1 MTKRPIRSPLS
12 IVFIYAAL
20 STLWILLSDK
30 VVEMVAS
37 SPSQITLISTAK
49 GWLFIAVTSL
59 LLYWLIKQYLTPA
72 DAQPSANIQDV
83 HSIWL
88 PVTLLTF
95 SIITLTTTLIYFT
108 FQEKKAFEIRS
119 LQTIADLKV
128 EQIDNWLQDRR
139 FDSRFIQLSQDIPT
153 TFRAWR
159 KSNDRSDLQ
168 KLVNHL
174 QEIENIGLF
183 EGVRLLDGEG
193 NSVWSSTMLHS
204 QIDTTSRSAFLRIAK
219 SNQITRFGPYLDKQ
233 GKVHLDYVVP
243 FNEDPFDISPI
254 LILHLDPAS
263 SILSSIS
270 KWPVPSK
277 SGEIV
282 LFRRD
287 GSDVEFLNALKH
299 APNSAMQLRWPLSDE
314 KLLAVQLARG
324 DLGISHVVK
333 GKDYRGVAVFGVGRS
348 IPDTDWFLL
357 TKMDWSELYSEALS
371 SSTWI
376 AITGLLALFIGIF
389 GFYLMRQRQQFA
401 LVNGLHQ
408 AQTERLQ
415 ALSLMNSIAN
425 SSMDAIYAK
434 DREGRYTLFN
444 NRAEQI
450 IGKSK
455 DEVLG
460 YDDTLL
466 FPPDQADM
474 IKENDRILVE
484 QDTMTSFHQGLDTDE
499 GPITFLTTKGP
510 LRDESGEIIGVFGVS
525 RDVTAIHKIEQELR
539 EKETRLRTLFHTLPD
554 LIWLKDHT
562 GVYLACNPAFERL
575 FGATEA
581 EILGKTDYDF
591 VDKELADFFRAN
603 DQAAIDAGGSLSN
616 KEWVTFADDGHRALL
631 LTTKTPFF
639 DDQNTLIGVLGI
651 GRDITSL
658 HQVEEALRESTEHF
672 RLFYEQAPIAYESLD
687 ANGSI
692 LDVNPAWLELL
703 GFNHG
708 DREKVIGRSIS
719 EFIIPDQQA
728 SLAKHFGDFLANGRV
743 HDTEYDLQRNDGRL
757 VTVSVDGRT
766 GHDAQGNFLQTHCVL
781 HNITERKQ
789 HERDAEIQARRG
801 AILLELP
808 QIADQLDET
817 AFMQHGLGLAEEL
830 TSSPIS
836 FIHFVTDDE
845 QSIELITWSKRT
857 LQEYCRTVHDKHY
870 PVNEA
875 GIWADALRQRKP
887 VVFNDYQSYP
897 DKHGLPEGHAKLT
910 RIISIPVIEN
920 DKVVMLVG
928 VGNKP
933 TDYTAL
939 DVESTLQIANE
950 IWHIVQ
956 SRRYMDALATS
967 EARYRELIDNMSD
980 GVAVYEA
987 VDNGRDFIFKEYN
1000 KSGELIGRNCR
1011 EEVIG
1016 HRVTEVFPGIKE
1028 LGLLTVFRQVWNTG
1042 KAEYFP
1048 SNAYQDERLQIWV
1061 ENYVYR
1067 LPGGE
1072 IVAVFNDITER
1083 KQAEEAL
1090 KESEEKYRL
1099 LIENQTDLVV
1109 KVDLLDRIQFVS
1121 PSYCE
1126 LFGKTEDELLGY
1138 SFMPLVHDDDRE
1150 KTVKAMQTLYQP
1162 PYTAYLE
1169 QRAMTKLGWRWLGW
1183 VDTAILDEDENVTA
1197 IIGVGRDITDRIQA
1211 MEALRDSQQRYR
1223 AVVED
1228 TPLLIG
1234 VYLPDGELTF
1244 VNKAYSDYF
1253 GKTPETLVGTNF
1265 LELIPQQDRERVM
1278 ANIHTL
1284 SPDAPTQS
1292 HEHQVFSPTG
1302 DIRWHR
1308 WTNRALFST
1317 RGDTVS
1323 YQAIGQ
1329 DITDRKLAE
1338 IEVRRLNSEL
1348 EERVADR
1355 TMELESANKELEAF
1369 VYSVSHDLRA
1379 PLRAVTGFA
1388 HILANRHR
1396 NNLNDE
1402 GQHYM
1407 DNVVEASNWMG
1418 TLIEDLLQYSRTGR
1432 GALLM
1437 RPVELSPI
1445 IQGLEVTFAEGIQTN
1460 HAKLIVDEPLAA
1472 PLGDAT
1478 LVGQLF
1484 SNLIDNAL
1492 TYHKPDSTPVI
1503 KVAAKRQADQ
1513 IVITVSDNGLGI
1525 APEYHQKIFQVFQ
1538 RLHSQEEYP
1547 GTGIGLA
1554 IVAKAVR
1561 MMNGEIMVESTL
1573 GEGTRFTIF
1582 LPIAEIH

>member
-1 MTKRPIRSPLS
+1 
-12 IVFIYAAL
+12 
-20 STLWILLSDK
+20 
-30 VVEMVAS
+30 MV
-37 SPSQITLISTAK
+37 
-49 GWLFIAVTSL
+49 GTSH
-59 LLYWLIKQYLTPA
+59 P
-72 DAQPSANIQDV
+72 
-83 HSIWL
+83 
-88 PVTLLTF
+88 
-95 SIITLTTTLIYFT
+95 
-108 FQEKKAFEIRS
+108 
-119 LQTIADLKV
+119 
-128 EQIDNWLQDRR
+128 
-139 FDSRFIQLSQDIPT
+139 
-153 TFRAWR
+153 
-159 KSNDRSDLQ
+159 
-168 KLVNHL
+168 
-174 QEIENIGLF
+174 
-183 EGVRLLDGEG
+183 
-193 NSVWSSTMLHS
+193 
-204 QIDTTSRSAFLRIAK
+204 
-219 SNQITRFGPYLDKQ
+219 
-233 GKVHLDYVVP
+233 
-243 FNEDPFDISPI
+243 
-254 LILHLDPAS
+254 
-263 SILSSIS
+263 
-270 KWPVPSK
+270 
-277 SGEIV
+277 
-282 LFRRD
+282 
-287 GSDVEFLNALKH
+287 
-299 APNSAMQLRWPLSDE
+299 
-314 KLLAVQLARG
+314 
-324 DLGISHVVK
+324 
-333 GKDYRGVAVFGVGRS
+333 
-348 IPDTDWFLL
+348 
-357 TKMDWSELYSEALS
+357 
-371 SSTWI
+371 
-376 AITGLLALFIGIF
+376 
-389 GFYLMRQRQQFA
+389 
-401 LVNGLHQ
+401 
-408 AQTERLQ
+408 
-415 ALSLMNSIAN
+415 
-425 SSMDAIYAK
+425 
-434 DREGRYTLFN
+434 
-444 NRAEQI
+444 
-450 IGKSK
+450 
-455 DEVLG
+455 
-460 YDDTLL
+460 
-466 FPPDQADM
+466 
-474 IKENDRILVE
+474 
-484 QDTMTSFHQGLDTDE
+484 
-499 GPITFLTTKGP
+499 
-510 LRDESGEIIGVFGVS
+510 
-525 RDVTAIHKIEQELR
+525 
-539 EKETRLRTLFHTLPD
+539 
-554 LIWLKDHT
+554 
-562 GVYLACNPAFERL
+562 
-575 FGATEA
+575 
-581 EILGKTDYDF
+581 
-591 VDKELADFFRAN
+591 
-603 DQAAIDAGGSLSN
+603 
-616 KEWVTFADDGHRALL
+616 
-631 LTTKTPFF
+631 
-639 DDQNTLIGVLGI
+639 
-651 GRDITSL
+651 SL
-658 HQVEEALRESTEHF
+658 HQVEEALRENTEHF
-672 RLFYEQAPIAYESLD
+672 RLFYEQAPVAYESLD

-703 GFNHG
+703 GFDRN

-719 EFIIPDQQA
+719 DFIIPDQHT
-728 SLAKHFGDFLANGRV
+728 LLDKRFGDFLTNGKV
-743 HDTEYDLQRNDGRL
+743 HDTEYDLQRIDGRL

-766 GHDAQGNFLQTHCVL
+766 GHDTQGNFQQTHCVL

-789 HERDAEIQARRG
+789 HERDAEIQVRRA

-817 AFMQHGLGLAEEL
+817 GFMQHGLELAEEL
-830 TSSPIS
+830 TSSLIS
-836 FIHFVTDDE
+836 FIHFVSHDE
-845 QSIELITWSKRT
+845 QDIELVTWSKHT
-857 LQEYCRTVHDKHY
+857 LQEYCQTVHDKHY
-870 PVNEA
+870 PVNDA

-887 VVFNDYQSYP
+887 VVFNDYLSYP

-933 TDYTAL
+933 TNYTAL
-939 DVESTLQIANE
+939 DVESTQQIANE

-987 VDNGRDFIFKEYN
+987 VDHGQDFVFKEYN
-1000 KSGELIGRNCR
+1000 KSGERIGRNCH

-1016 HRVTEVFPGIKE
+1016 RRVTEVFPGIKE
-1028 LGLLTVFRQVWNTG
+1028 LGLLTVFQQVWNTG

-1048 SNAYQDERLQIWV
+1048 SSAYQDERLLIWV
-1061 ENYVYR
+1061 ENYVYK

-1109 KVDLLDRIQFVS
+1109 KVDLQDRIQFVS

-1138 SFMPLVHDDDRE
+1138 SFMSLVYDDDRE
-1150 KTVKAMQTLYQP
+1150 KTVKAMQTLYRP

-1278 ANIHTL
+1278 ANIRTL
-1284 SPDAPTQS
+1284 SPEAPTQS

-1407 DNVVEASNWMG
+1407 DNVVEAGNRMG

-1445 IQGLEVTFAEGIQTN
+1445 IQGLEVTFAERIQTN

-1492 TYHKPDSTPVI
+1492 TYHEADTTPVI

-1513 IVITVSDNGLGI
+1513 IIITVSDNGLGI
-1525 APEYHQKIFQVFQ
+1525 APEYHHKIFQVFQ

-1561 MMNGEIMVESTL
+1561 MMDGEVKVESTL
-1573 GEGTRFTIF
+1573 GEGSRFTIL
-1582 LPIAEIH
+1582 LPVAEIH